1 MFKKIANR
9 ILLGYLIPLLAIG
22 ALAYT
27 VWDTTKQAFKLE
39 EEVTLIKKE
48 VEESD
53 EAIYDIARMVEL
65 TRAYVQFPKTQTYR
79 SNYDKIYQTFAENA
93 NALQTDLK
101 NSAQLDLAK
110 TLVNEGENIH
120 NLTEAI
126 FKLVD
131 ENKLEQ
137 AKERSQWLG
146 LETADRAHEELS
158 EQLELSLEEKLK
170 AFEQAEKQLLTIT
183 LIGATL
189 SLLSVIGAGLLVIVP
204 LNRQLGALI
213 EQAQKSGIQVSTSTT
228 QIAAAGRQLE
238 ATVTEQ
244 VASINEVQAT
254 SQQIAV
260 TAGDLAK
267 TIEQVTD
274 SAGTTATA
282 ASSSQ
287 MSLGQMQMAMQQLV
301 QATDTISAKL
311 GVMNE
316 KANNINNVVTTIT
329 KVADQTNLLSLNA
342 AIEAEKAGEYGAGF
356 AVVAREIRRL
366 ADQTAVATLE
376 IEQMVKEMQSSVSM
390 GVMEMDKFNKEVS
403 QYVEEVGQISGQIA
417 QVIEEVQGLTP
428 SFGAVSQRMDEQY
441 QGAEQISTAIAQL
454 NEASHQTVESLQDTN
469 SALSQL
475 DDAAQ
480 GLQHEISNF
489 KGLV

>member
-189 SLLSVIGAGLLVIVP
+189 SLLSVIGGEFDEAGEEASGGGGKGNW
-204 LNRQLGALI
+204 NRQAFASSKGLFRAFKVSEIEVELAFNQVRRKGQIGSAMIGQGEEILDEMRVSHDRSANVVI
-213 EQAQKSGIQVSTSTT
+213 AVEQADIQNWIWV
-228 QIAAAGRQLE
+228 
-238 ATVTEQ
+238 
-244 VASINEVQAT
+244 
-254 SQQIAV
+254 
-260 TAGDLAK
+260 
-267 TIEQVTD
+267 
-274 SAGTTATA
+274 
-282 ASSSQ
+282 
-287 MSLGQMQMAMQQLV
+287 
-301 QATDTISAKL
+301 
-311 GVMNE
+311 
-316 KANNINNVVTTIT
+316 KARP
-329 KVADQTNLLSLNA
+329 Q
-342 AIEAEKAGEYGAGF
+342 
-356 AVVAREIRRL
+356 
-366 ADQTAVATLE
+366 
-376 IEQMVKEMQSSVSM
+376 
-390 GVMEMDKFNKEVS
+390 
-403 QYVEEVGQISGQIA
+403 
-417 QVIEEVQGLTP
+417 
-428 SFGAVSQRMDEQY
+428 
-441 QGAEQISTAIAQL
+441 
-454 NEASHQTVESLQDTN
+454 
-469 SALSQL
+469 
-475 DDAAQ
+475 
-480 GLQHEISNF
+480 
-489 KGLV
+489 